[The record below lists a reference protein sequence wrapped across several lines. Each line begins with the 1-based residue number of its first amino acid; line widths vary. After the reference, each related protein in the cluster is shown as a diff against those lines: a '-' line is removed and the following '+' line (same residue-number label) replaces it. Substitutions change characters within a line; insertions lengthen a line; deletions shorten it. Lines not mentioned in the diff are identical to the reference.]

1 MPSHSKL
8 GTLVQCFV
16 SNSNMLISALV
27 TRVLHSHLGH
37 ILLAV
42 SWSFIL
48 FVLVRYPLSQ
58 PQFVDCTPIGDEI
71 YTLTE
76 VLRSYPIWIVVIGMT
91 HFPSMLATILLTKA
105 LQMFF
110 SLSCA
115 PTAKV
120 ELLLFF
126 VFSATQWLLVGYM
139 VESFV
144 RWARSR
150 V

>member
-1 MPSHSKL
+1 MP
-8 GTLVQCFV
+8 
-16 SNSNMLISALV
+16 ISALV
-27 TRVLHSHLGH
+27 TRVLHSHLGP
-37 ILLAV
+37 ILLAA

-48 FVLVRYPLSQ
+48 FVMVPLGH

-71 YTLTE
+71 YTVTE
-76 VLRSYPIWIVVIGMT
+76 VLRVYPIWIVVIGMT

>member
-1 MPSHSKL
+1 
-8 GTLVQCFV
+8 
-16 SNSNMLISALV
+16 MLISALV
-27 TRVLHSHLGH
+27 TRVLHSLLGP

-42 SWSFIL
+42 SWSFIVFAL
-48 FVLVRYPLSQ
+48 MGHPLSH
-58 PQFVDCTPIGDEI
+58 PQFIECTPIGDEI

-76 VLRSYPIWIVVIGMT
+76 VLRTYPIWIVVVGMT
-91 HFPSMLATILLTKA
+91 HFPSMLATLALTKA
-105 LQMFF
+105 LQVVF
-110 SLSCA
+110 SLSCG

-126 VFSATQWLLVGYM
+126 AFSAIQWLLVGSM